1 MTNIID
7 MEESKK
13 QSALYTPIKLEN
25 IHIIEELKKEH
36 IYIFYKRYK
45 RNYDNNYI
53 LAKAKF
59 IEAGGS
65 EEEFELPEEV
75 KRALIASLRRQIKR
89 QCKVEMLNAM
99 FKNNAF
105 TKINTVVLQKITEEL
120 FSKGI
125 DKDFI
130 TKKIKEY
137 NDIYKKPRRNEN
149 LAFSYNKEIAQKM
162 TDKYK
167 EIVYMPLHKL
177 EKIHDEIQIKID
189 KRELSIED
197 IKNEYLISN
206 PNTEVI

>member
-1 MTNIID
+1 MTNIIN

-13 QSALYTPIKLEN
+13 QSALYTPINLDSIE
-25 IHIIEELKKEH
+25 IIKELKKEH

-45 RNYDNNYI
+45 KNYENNYI
-53 LAKAKF
+53 LLKGRF
-59 IEAGGS
+59 IEEGGS
-65 EEEFELPEEV
+65 EDEFEFPFEV
-75 KRALIASLRRQIKR
+75 QRALIASLRRQIKR
-89 QCKVEMLNAM
+89 QCKVDMLNSM

-105 TKINTVVLQKITEEL
+105 TKINTVILQKITEEL

-130 TKKIKEY
+130 TQKIKEY

-167 EIVYMPLHKL
+167 EIVYMPLHKI
-177 EKIHDEIQIKID
+177 EEIHNEIERKID
-189 KRELSIED
+189 KTELSIED
-197 IKNEYLISN
+197 IQNDYLKSN
-206 PNTEVI
+206 PNTKTI

>member
-13 QSALYTPIKLEN
+13 QSALYTPINLDSIE
-25 IHIIEELKKEH
+25 IIKELKKEH

-45 RNYDNNYI
+45 KNYENNYI
-53 LAKAKF
+53 LLKGRF
-59 IEAGGS
+59 IEEGGS
-65 EEEFELPEEV
+65 EDEFEFPFEV
-75 KRALIASLRRQIKR
+75 QRALIASLRRQIKR
-89 QCKVEMLNAM
+89 QCKVDMLNSM

-105 TKINTVVLQKITEEL
+105 NTINTVILQKITEEI

-125 DKDFI
+125 DKYFI
-130 TKKIKEY
+130 TQKINEY
-137 NDIYKKPRRNEN
+137 RNLYKKPRRNEI
-149 LAFSYNKEIAQKM
+149 LSFSYNKEIANQM
-162 TDKYK
+162 TEKYK
-167 EIVYMPLHKL
+167 EIVYMSLDKL

-197 IKNEYLISN
+197 IKNDYLISN